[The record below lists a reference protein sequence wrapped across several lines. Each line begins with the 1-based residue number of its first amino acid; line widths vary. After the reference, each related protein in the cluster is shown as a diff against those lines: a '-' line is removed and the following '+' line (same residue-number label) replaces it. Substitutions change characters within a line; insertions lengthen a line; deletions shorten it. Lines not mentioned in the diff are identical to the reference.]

1 MKLIIFELF
10 IFFCVLSLIITA
22 SPPKPQKRFEI
33 KSEKPTIKKK
43 LYRIRPSF
51 KRLDGEETPSINPT
65 YEIEKSKL
73 VVYIYEDYIL
83 EEHQFT
89 YVPKDLPDSYIS
101 SGWFFYFLDTNK
113 FEDRV
118 ATCKYEGGDS
128 DTECKIELGT
138 EEEVQDGKKYNKYI
152 YTLTFELYNTQ
163 KLIINHSHKIIK
175 TNEILYKRELARI
188 PLFSKSKS
196 CDYTYN
202 IIPDSFKFL
211 GFKDNVLTKESDKK
225 FIFKGDCPI
234 QSLSDEI
241 RYAPEQIDWKA
252 SFDMSLTLSTKFTN
266 DIQITFPRYYRGGKI
281 ENSYYRI
288 FPTGKNYGIKENNII
303 YNNIYLKAKVPAAN
317 TNKLGIK
324 LYTAFTNKLNNDF
337 NIYFPESL
345 YAIDKSKIDQT
356 IKDKA
361 EEIKADETY
370 YPGKPIYYKIG
381 KFVNNHIKYDR
392 NEFSKDYTPKEI
404 YDKKAGVCEHF
415 TILYNEMLNAIGIET
430 LYLTGWAFQNGE
442 TSGNTETEGHAWTAA
457 LIEGKWIE
465 LDATW
470 GLFEGVPAGHILKA
484 FFNSGTSSSWNEQS
498 PEKPTYT
505 EIREIQMITDKNDL
519 NDPYLE
525 IPDQDLNTPEVPG
538 VEEENNNEDSTN
550 KNNNEDSTNK
560 NINEDSTNKNINEDS
575 TNKNI
580 NEDSTNKNNDDDN
593 NNNDNINNNGNNN
606 GNNNDDN
613 KENNKSNF
621 CNLSLLSLIL
631 LYSFLL

>member
-10 IFFCVLSLIITA
+10 IFFCVLSLIIA
-22 SPPKPQKRFEI
+22 VPPPKPQKRFEI
-33 KSEKPTIKKK
+33 KSEKPTVKKN
-43 LYRIRPSF
+43 LYRIRPLF

-65 YEIEKSKL
+65 YEIENSKL
-73 VVYIYEDYIL
+73 VVNIYEDYII

-101 SGWFFYFLDTNK
+101 SGWYFYFLDTNK

-118 ATCKYEGGDS
+118 ATCKYEGGNS
-128 DTECKIELGT
+128 DTECKIELATG
-138 EEEVQDGKKYNKYI
+138 EEVQNGIKYNKYI
-152 YTLTFELYNTQ
+152 YTLTFKLSNTQ

-175 TNEILYKRELARI
+175 TNEILYKRELIRI
-188 PLFSKSKS
+188 PLISKSKS

-202 IIPDSFKFL
+202 IIPDGLKFL

-225 FIFKGDCPI
+225 FTFKGECPI

-252 SFDMSLTLSTKFTN
+252 SFDISLSLSTKFTN
-266 DIQITFPRYYRGGKI
+266 DIEITFPRYYRGGKI

-288 FPTGKNYGIKENNII
+288 FPTGKNYGIKDNNII

-317 TNKLGIK
+317 TNKLGIE

-392 NEFSKDYTPKEI
+392 NEFSKDYTPKQI

-470 GLFEGVPAGHILKA
+470 GLFEGVPAGHILKS
-484 FFNSGTSSSWNEQS
+484 FFNSATSFSWKDQIQER
-498 PEKPTYT
+498 PTST

-525 IPDQDLNTPEVPG
+525 IPDQDSNTPEVPG
-538 VEEENNNEDSTN
+538 VEEENNNEDNTN
-550 KNNNEDSTNK
+550 KNN
-560 NINEDSTNKNINEDS
+560 
-575 TNKNI
+575 
-580 NEDSTNKNNDDDN
+580 DDN
-593 NNNDNINNNGNNN
+593 NNNDNNNNGNDD
-606 GNNNDDN
+606 NNNDDDN
-613 KENNKSNF
+613 RENNKSHF
-621 CNLSLLSLIL
+621 CDLSLLSLIL
-631 LYSFLL
+631 LYSFLI